1 MPPKRSKE
9 RPGVSTAALERYADL
24 IVSTGANVQP
34 GQLVQVTAEAVVRD
48 FAVRVV
54 ESAYRRGAGY
64 VHLDLIEPRSAR
76 SRFLHAAPES
86 LDRVPDFLRA
96 KADELV
102 ETRAATIRLV
112 GSENPDILADLEPAW
127 LNRARLAT
135 FRAAKRFYDDGIGR
149 NRVHWTV
156 AGAATAGWGMK
167 VFPDLEP
174 AAAETRLWEE
184 ILRLVR
190 ADREDCL
197 AVWAE
202 HDAALHARAA
212 ALDALGIDELRFHGP
227 GTDLAVGLSE
237 AARFRG
243 GSDAGPYGAPFEPN
257 IPTEEVFTTPDW
269 RRTRGRARVTRPFL
283 VNGKLIEGLTLEF
296 EDGRIVRFDAESGAE
311 TFGAYIDS
319 DAGARQL
326 GEVALVGTDS
336 PVFRSGLVF
345 QEILFDENAAC
356 HIAVGSA
363 YKTCLA
369 GGETLSD
376 AEIAAL
382 GCNVSSAHTDMMIS
396 DERVDVV
403 ARTRGGR
410 EVPLLVK
417 GEWRI

>member
-1 MPPKRSKE
+1 MRTPPRGGIS
-9 RPGVSTAALERYADL
+9 PAALDRYAEL
-24 IVSTGANVQP
+24 LVSTGAAVQP
-34 GQLVQVTAEAVVRD
+34 GQLVQVTAEAAVRD
-48 FAVRVV
+48 FAARVV
-54 ESAYRRGAGY
+54 DAAYRRGAGY
-64 VHLDLIEPRSAR
+64 VHLDLIEPRAAR
-76 SRFLHAAPES
+76 SRFVHSAPES

-112 GSENPDILADLEPAW
+112 GSEDPDILADLEPAR

-135 FRAAKRFYDDGIGR
+135 YRAAKRFYDDGIGR

-156 AGAATAGWGMK
+156 AAAATPGWGMK

-174 AAAETRLWEE
+174 AAAERRLWEE

-197 AVWAE
+197 AVWEE

-212 ALDALGIDELRFHGP
+212 ALDSLGISELRFAGP
-227 GTDLAVGLSE
+227 GTDLVVGLSE
-237 AARFRG
+237 RARFRG
-243 GSDAGPYGAPFEPN
+243 GSDRGPYGVPFEPN

-269 RRTRGRARVTRPFL
+269 RRTAGRARVTRPFL
-283 VNGKLIEGLTLEF
+283 VNGKLIEGLTIEF
-296 EDGRIVRFDAESGAE
+296 EAGRIVRFEAESGAE

-319 DAGARQL
+319 DEGARQL
-326 GEVALVGTDS
+326 GEVALVGVDS

-363 YKTCLA
+363 YKTCLV
-369 GGETLSD
+369 GGESLSD
-376 AEIAAL
+376 AELAAL

-403 ARTRGGR
+403 ARTRAGR
-410 EVPLLVK
+410 EVVLLEK
-417 GEWRI
+417 GQWRI